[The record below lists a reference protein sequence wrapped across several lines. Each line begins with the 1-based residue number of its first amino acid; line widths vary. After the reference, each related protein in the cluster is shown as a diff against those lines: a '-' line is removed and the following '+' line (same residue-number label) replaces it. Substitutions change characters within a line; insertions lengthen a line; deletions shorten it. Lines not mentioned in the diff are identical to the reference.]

1 MGICL
6 RNGAHCL
13 EFCFSQALG
22 IEVGHFEEIFAPI
35 NPSYEAFFSFQ
46 TKLTTLTIT
55 GFMQIL
61 YSNDVGIIVII
72 ERVLKMGGTMKQNLA
87 A

>member
-1 MGICL
+1 MEHTVWSAIL
-6 RNGAHCL
+6 
-13 EFCFSQALG
+13 SQALG

-55 GFMQIL
+55 GFMQI
-61 YSNDVGIIVII
+61 YTV
-72 ERVLKMGGTMKQNLA
+72 MM
-87 A
+87 